1 MGTYS
6 CQRNSVPSFSEATST
21 DQYLHFCAEDQMI
34 ILGTDGLW
42 ELGNQEVVDIC
53 LAAG

>member
-1 MGTYS
+1 MIRINGTLMIF
-6 CQRNSVPSFSEATST
+6 SV
-21 DQYLHFCAEDQMI
+21 CVWAEDQMI